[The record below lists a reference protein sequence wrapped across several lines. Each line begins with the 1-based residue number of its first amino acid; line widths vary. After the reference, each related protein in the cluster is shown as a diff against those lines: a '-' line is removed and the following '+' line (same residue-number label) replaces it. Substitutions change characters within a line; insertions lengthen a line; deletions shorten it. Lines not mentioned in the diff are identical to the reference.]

1 MIKRLIVKNLNGR
14 FDFDLTFHRD
24 LNILIGQNGSGKTSL
39 LKLMWY
45 VYSGNIYRFAS
56 ELIFDEVRLI
66 TFAKNAI
73 EIKRDKKSENVTV
86 IFNSK
91 EIGTYS
97 PLDLALMR
105 SFINIADNDSIFMP
119 TFRRIEGGFTTQ
131 SINLLG
137 IPMQTLHD
145 SLHKL
150 SNDLSLNIHD
160 QSLHRFIASIST
172 YDIVDLV
179 TNKYSDISEELRQ
192 METEQSKS
200 IMDRIRNNGQ
210 GTDEVLKDIEK
221 KIASNDKK
229 REELLKP
236 FTVLSDLIHK
246 IFKKKQIQ
254 LTEKLSLGKAKEAI
268 KSDWLSSG
276 EKQMLSFL
284 CYNFFAD
291 DTIIFIDE
299 PEMSLH
305 VDWQR
310 ILFPVL
316 MEQNTTNQF
325 IVATHSPF
333 IYAQYQN
340 KQIELEQQELVTV

>member
-1 MIKRLIVKNLNGR
+1 MIVKNLNGR

-24 LNILIGQNGSGKTSL
+24 LNILVGQNGCGKTSL
-39 LKLMWY
+39 LKLIWY

-66 TFAKNAI
+66 TFSKNVI
-73 EIKRDKKSENVTV
+73 EIRRGKDEKITLS
-86 IFNSK
+86 FNSK
-91 EIGTYS
+91 EIGRYA
-97 PLDLALMR
+97 PLDFALMR

-131 SINLLG
+131 SINMLG

-150 SNDLSLNIHD
+150 SSDLSLNID
-160 QSLHRFIASIST
+160 NKLLHRFIASIST

-192 METEQSKS
+192 MEAEQSKA

-210 GTDEVLKDIEK
+210 GTDKVLKDIEK
-221 KIASNDKK
+221 KIAANDKK

-246 IFKKKQIQ
+246 IFKEKQIQ

-268 KSDWLSSG
+268 KSDSLSSG

-316 MEQNTTNQF
+316 MQQNTTNQF

-333 IYAQYQN
+333 IYAQYQD
-340 KQIELEQQELVTV
+340 KQIELKQQEPVTA